1 VFIMLK
7 NGVAFRHVRAGAL
20 RVVVYEG
27 VQKGARIV
35 ADFEHAIGISEAWTK
50 KVVGAHD
57 LATAD
62 LVLTTYDTL
71 RGDLFHIPSD
81 AHANERFSFRQTKRY
96 RVIPTPLTR
105 LKWWR
110 VCLDEAQMVE
120 SVTARATEMALSLR
134 AFHRWCVSGTPI
146 QRGLDDLF
154 GLLRFLGAEPFDDY
168 RWWSLALKQPYEEG
182 KHGAIDAMHDF
193 FQGLMWRSTKLQVMD
208 ELALPPQEERL
219 VWLRFS
225 PIEAHFYRQQHERC
239 AVKAREI
246 IAEYRK
252 HTGRISSEE
261 ALSHVSGLRNKSS
274 EKPSIQNELY
284 IDFEDRPLTHKE
296 AAKLLNHL
304 LRLRQACCHPQVGSA
319 GIRSLQRSPMTMDE
333 ILEAWH
339 CNQSLI

>member
-1 VFIMLK
+1 MLETPRDFV
-7 NGVAFRHVRAGAL
+7 NTAVLHL
-20 RVVVYEG
+20 C
-27 VQKGARIV
+27 VQ
-35 ADFEHAIGISEAWTK
+35 
-50 KVVGAHD
+50 
-57 LATAD
+57 
-62 LVLTTYDTL
+62 
-71 RGDLFHIPSD
+71 
-81 AHANERFSFRQTKRY
+81 
-96 RVIPTPLTR
+96 
-105 LKWWR
+105 
-110 VCLDEAQMVE
+110 
-120 SVTARATEMALSLR
+120 
-134 AFHRWCVSGTPI
+134 
-146 QRGLDDLF
+146 
-154 GLLRFLGAEPFDDY
+154 
-168 RWWSLALKQPYEEG
+168 EG
-182 KHGAIDAMHDF
+182 KRGAIDAMHDF

-219 VWLRFS
+219 VWLQFS

-252 HTGRISSEE
+252 NTGRISSEE
-261 ALSHVSGLRNKSS
+261 ALSHVSGLRNNSS
-274 EKPSIQNELY
+274 EKPSVQNELY